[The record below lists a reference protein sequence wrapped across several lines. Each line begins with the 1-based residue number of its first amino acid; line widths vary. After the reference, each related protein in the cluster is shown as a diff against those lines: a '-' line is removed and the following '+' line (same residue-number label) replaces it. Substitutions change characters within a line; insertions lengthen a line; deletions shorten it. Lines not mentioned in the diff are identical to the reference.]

1 MQLSNDLNVDDG
13 IQYPEWQKTYQDAL
27 LELDQEKFDARVA
40 AAETAIFNRLQAIA
54 GDSVNY
60 AERQALQD
68 AIASLRVLK
77 RNSY

>member
-1 MQLSNDLNVDDG
+1 MDDE
-13 IQYPEWQKTYQDAL
+13 IQYPEWQTTYQEAL

-40 AAETAIFNRLQAIA
+40 AAETTIYNRLQAIA

-68 AIASLRVLK
+68 ALASLRVLK

>member
-27 LELDQEKFDARVA
+27 LELDQEKFDARVT
-40 AAETAIFNRLQAIA
+40 AAESAIFNRLQAIA
-54 GDSVNY
+54 GDSVNH